1 MYFHELNPVGL
12 PQEVADVR
20 LAQARVF
27 SARRDWSFGS
37 HFLLASNVLSV
48 YIYIYVL

>member
-20 LAQARVF
+20 LAQAQPVGTGALELIF
-27 SARRDWSFGS
+27 CW
-37 HFLLASNVLSV
+37 LAMFCL
-48 YIYIYVL
+48 YIYV